1 MRYVA
6 EFLFQKFLAKNFHV
20 ELSLYN
26 IFLDK
31 QFSEFLCLRRSG
43 FVRKMY
49 DKQVRK
55 KLNLDHH
62 FFKKVLILSLKTQQ
76 RHGAKF
82 VNGSSL
88 ILWRNAFTMTKQ
100 ISLHSG
106 ASLNALF

>member
-55 KLNLDHH
+55 KL
-62 FFKKVLILSLKTQQ
+62 LILITIFLK
-76 RHGAKF
+76 KF
-82 VNGSSL
+82 
-88 ILWRNAFTMTKQ
+88 WY
-100 ISLHSG
+100 
-106 ASLNALF
+106 